1 MFFKKEKEFQYHPAV
16 IKMLEDVVG
25 GGTIVRADLRTAIF
39 DGMPLDELPPY
50 CVVGKDEKLVPCAYC
65 ACAYPVYSAV
75 SLTKRNN
82 GRI

>member
-39 DGMPLDELPPY
+39 DGHWTNCRHIVL
-50 CVVGKDEKLVPCAYC
+50 
-65 ACAYPVYSAV
+65 SAKMKMEDIV
-75 SLTKRNN
+75 
-82 GRI
+82 

>member
-50 CVVGKDEKLVPCAYC
+50 CVVGKDENGGYRVIKTAFGYR
-65 ACAYPVYSAV
+65 
-75 SLTKRNN
+75 SLGSRGNDCKSQ
-82 GRI
+82 